1 MSFVVSIMCLVISGI
16 AAFFKFNLTS
26 LLIPDDSGAK
36 TTFFNIY
43 FFSKMIFIICLTVMN
58 FYLIF
63 AFILRIDVEY
73 IQLPDQQKAFVEGRL
88 ELSSQQRVV
97 STLSVNLV
105 LVLVCQFHTLQ
116 NFYWLKL
123 KSLSWEDLVNK
134 VQHGIEED
142 NDDSFD

>member
-1 MSFVVSIMCLVISGI
+1 MSILCLVISAI
-16 AAFFKFNLTS
+16 AALFKFNLTA
-26 LLIPDDSGAK
+26 LLDPCRLEAK
-36 TTFFNIY
+36 TTYFNIY

-63 AFILRIDVEY
+63 VFILRIDIEY
-73 IQLPDQQKAFVEGRL
+73 IELPDQQKAFVEGRL
-88 ELSSQQRVV
+88 ELSSRERVT
-97 STLSVNLV
+97 STLSVNLM
-105 LVLVCQFHTLQ
+105 LVLIGQVHTLQ

-142 NDDSFD
+142 NDDSVD